1 MFSPRK
7 KDKENPKK
15 EINKK
20 KEDLDIWKL
29 ISSFL
34 VVFVR
39 VTKLIIKNNTKVF
52 YYLPERCFCSRT
64 SC

>member
-1 MFSPRK
+1 MFLPRK

-34 VVFVR
+34 VCVCESNK
-39 VTKLIIKNNTKVF
+39 TDN
-52 YYLPERCFCSRT
+52 
-64 SC
+64 